1 MASTKFQFHKRKE
14 KQKKINTQK
23 IGILFSVCFCR
34 ELTPRQRELMEEF
47 DKEESNDGVRVA
59 AASG

>member
-1 MASTKFQFHKRKE
+1 
-14 KQKKINTQK
+14 
-23 IGILFSVCFCR
+23 VCFCR